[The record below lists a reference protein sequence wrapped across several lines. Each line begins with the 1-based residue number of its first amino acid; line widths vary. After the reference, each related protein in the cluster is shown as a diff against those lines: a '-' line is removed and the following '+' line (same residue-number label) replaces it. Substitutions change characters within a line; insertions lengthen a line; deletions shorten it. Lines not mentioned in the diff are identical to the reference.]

1 MTILFKGGKAMQVLI
16 LYYSKGGNTKKLAD
30 RIAEGVE
37 SVSGVKALLKSTQEV
52 KKEDFADSAGVI
64 AGSPVYFGAMA
75 WDLKRVF
82 DEYVV
87 IRKKMENKVGAAFAT
102 SGDPS
107 GGKETTIIS
116 IVQCLLI
123 YGMIVVGDPM
133 DATGHYGVACVGA
146 PDEKISENGRKL
158 GRRVADLCKK
168 LGS

>member
-1 MTILFKGGKAMQVLI
+1 MQILV

-37 SVSGVKALLKSTQEV
+37 SVSGAKALLKSTQEV
-52 KKEDFADSAGVI
+52 KKEDFVDSAGVI
-64 AGSPVYFGAMA
+64 AGSPVYFGTMA

-102 SGDPS
+102 SGDPT

-116 IVQCLLI
+116 IIQCLLI

-158 GRRVADLCKK
+158 GKRVAELCKK
-168 LGS
+168 LG

>member
-1 MTILFKGGKAMQVLI
+1 MQVLV
-16 LYYSKGGNTKKLAD
+16 LYHSKGGNTRKLAE
-30 RIAEGVE
+30 RIGEGVE
-37 SVSGVKALLKSTQEV
+37 SVSGVKVLLKSTQEV
-52 KKEDFADSAGVI
+52 KKEDFVDSAGII

-75 WDLKRVF
+75 YDLKRVF
-82 DEYVV
+82 DEFVV

-116 IVQCLLI
+116 IIQCLLI
-123 YGMIVVGDPM
+123 YGMIIVGDPM